1 MNKLIR
7 YIRTIIRKISSFI
20 LAFSTS
26 HFNTALAEGDGSN
39 ASDPTAAVNYVDF
52 RFQAFDLDD
61 SRDRDR
67 YAVEGAYIITPEH
80 KLTYEINYW
89 ETDIT
94 GKNESGLESVK
105 GKYIHLMPRMLS
117 GGLKYKLALGTEVI
131 LDQGDVDDGI
141 GTGTDQIAPLFG
153 AGWLFSERNFL
164 ITLVQ
169 YFHSVSEDD
178 NAEKVRIT
186 GPRLI
191 WIHKIPS
198 IRGWLKVD
206 EKFAIDHEDDN
217 HTSNIIEIQLGRM
230 FTPSIGGYVEYL
242 NNNAGVRTYDD
253 GLGVGLRITF

>member
-1 MNKLIR
+1 MKTPLQKILLLISLFP
-7 YIRTIIRKISSFI
+7 IG
-20 LAFSTS
+20 
-26 HFNTALAEGDGSN
+26 HFNTAFAEGDGAN

-52 RFQAFDLDD
+52 RFQAFDLGG
-61 SRDRDR
+61 SADRDR
-67 YAVEGAYIITPEH
+67 YAVEGAYILTPEH
-80 KLTYEINYW
+80 KFTYEINYW

-94 GKNESGLESVK
+94 GKDESGLESLK
-105 GKYIHLMPRMLS
+105 GKYINLQPRMLD
-117 GGLKYKLALGTEVI
+117 GGLKYKLARGVELI
-131 LDQGDVDDGI
+131 HDLGDVDDGI
-141 GTGTDQIAPLFG
+141 GSGTDQVAPLFG

-178 NAEKVRIT
+178 NAEKVRVT

-191 WIHKIPS
+191 WIFKIPD
-198 IRGWLKVD
+198 IQGWLKVD
-206 EKFAIDHEDDN
+206 NKFSINHEDDN

-242 NNNAGVRTYDD
+242 NNTGGYHQYDD